1 MGLVLDGEGFPKAH
15 EVFEGNRADSTTL
28 EAMLAV
34 LEQRTGG
41 QKATVVVDRGLVSEE
56 NLQRILARGHHYLVT
71 ARQWERHRHQE
82 EFEDEE
88 GWEEVKR
95 SPSPQN
101 LAQKKSRLFIK
112 RGRSSPEVQI
122 LCVSEERQQKE
133 RAIRQLQ
140 EKRLWADLEKLSARV
155 AQGRLRNSA
164 KVSEAIGRLKQRSRQ
179 FGSATRYIRGRR
191 RRQPTARPWKNR

>member
-1 MGLVLDGEGFPKAH
+1 M
-15 EVFEGNRADSTTL
+15 
-28 EAMLAV
+28 
-34 LEQRTGG
+34 
-41 QKATVVVDRGLVSEE
+41 
-56 NLQRILARGHHYLVT
+56 
-71 ARQWERHRHQE
+71 
-82 EFEDEE
+82 
-88 GWEEVKR
+88 
-95 SPSPQN
+95 
-101 LAQKKSRLFIK
+101 
-112 RGRSSPEVQI
+112 QI